1 MKTLEKPPL
10 DTPKTEL
17 EILRAEHAAL
27 QVSYSEVKERLSW
40 LLRQLF
46 GKKSEK
52 VTSGVSSSM
61 QLEFEGFSVETLTSP
76 IQPDPEPKPR
86 RKPVRDGKD
95 SIKLPAD
102 LPVKTTIID
111 IPEEDKICK
120 ETGLPLVKIGEEITY
135 KLSHTPGSYF
145 IKEFIRFKYANPNRE
160 EQGVFCA
167 DLPSTIFPK
176 CRADD
181 SVLADILVKKFADH
195 LPLYRISEIMGR
207 DNIGISRKLL
217 SQWVMHCG
225 AALTPLYNEMV
236 KKVISSGN
244 IYVDESPIN
253 VQAKGGIQ
261 KGYMWVIVGGNES
274 NPPYRIYDFSENR
287 CHDHIFNILHDYKG
301 TLHSDKYGAYVTLA
315 KQEYIIWNPCFAH
328 IRRYFF
334 EVESGDVKFCEWV
347 LRQIRYL
354 YMLERVA
361 WNRSPEERLKI
372 RQEKEVPI
380 IDELIKKIKERF
392 DKLDYLPKSKFR
404 KALNYFIGLI
414 PYLKN
419 YTKHANSRI
428 DNNLAERAI
437 RPLTIGRKNWL
448 FFGSLD
454 AGQHSAVIFSL
465 IQTCRGLGINP
476 REYLEDVFRRLMDH
490 NSQKLEEL
498 LPDQWLLARQKSN

>member
-225 AALTPLYNEMV
+225 AALTP
-236 KKVISSGN
+236 S
-244 IYVDESPIN
+244 
-253 VQAKGGIQ
+253 IQ
-261 KGYMWVIVGGNES
+261 
-274 NPPYRIYDFSENR
+274 
-287 CHDHIFNILHDYKG
+287 
-301 TLHSDKYGAYVTLA
+301 
-315 KQEYIIWNPCFAH
+315 
-328 IRRYFF
+328 
-334 EVESGDVKFCEWV
+334 
-347 LRQIRYL
+347 
-354 YMLERVA
+354 
-361 WNRSPEERLKI
+361 
-372 RQEKEVPI
+372 
-380 IDELIKKIKERF
+380 
-392 DKLDYLPKSKFR
+392 
-404 KALNYFIGLI
+404 
-414 PYLKN
+414 
-419 YTKHANSRI
+419 
-428 DNNLAERAI
+428 
-437 RPLTIGRKNWL
+437 
-448 FFGSLD
+448 
-454 AGQHSAVIFSL
+454 
-465 IQTCRGLGINP
+465 
-476 REYLEDVFRRLMDH
+476 
-490 NSQKLEEL
+490 
-498 LPDQWLLARQKSN
+498 